1 MEIEIVSGRF
11 VDWMKEIELEQ
22 RYSEVTKKNYTMAEN
37 RFLEMN
43 KFPEFL
49 TQLSINR
56 WLKMAMV
63 KNNPLNYGFIKAY
76 LRCYDPDNEAGFKI
90 VRPRGRKYK
99 PAKEYRFMN
108 FSEVMQLIE
117 LLPEQLSLMVRLMF
131 ETGLRRFEV
140 LNIIRK
146 NIDFH
151 DRMIVGMGKGNKEFK
166 VHFSETT
173 SELLQKW
180 ILHQDI
186 DRPEKLFVF
195 YSKNGNFIV
204 KDQANKFW
212 EQLGKEAEKVGFH
225 KVHPHRIRHS
235 LGRFLLSKGFNIELI
250 RIKLRHESLSTTQIY
265 TSATLDDVHKKE
277 EAEIFK
283 H

>member
-11 VDWMKEIELEQ
+11 TAWMKEIELEQ
-22 RYSEVTKKNYTMAEN
+22 RYSEVTKKNYLMAEN

-43 KFPEFL
+43 NNPEFL

-56 WLKMAMV
+56 WLKMAV
-63 KNNPLNYGFIKAY
+63 IKNNPLNYGFIRAY
-76 LRCYDPDNEAGFKI
+76 VRCYDPENKMGFKV
-90 VRPRGRKYK
+90 VRPKGRKYK
-99 PAKEYRFMN
+99 PAKEYRFMDLT
-108 FSEVMQLIE
+108 EVMQLIE
-117 LLPEQLSLMVRLMF
+117 LLSEQLSLMVRLMF

-140 LNIIRK
+140 INIIRK

-151 DRMIVGMGKGNKEFK
+151 DRMIIGMGKGNKEFK
-166 VHFSETT
+166 VHFSEVT

-180 ILHQDI
+180 ILEQQI
-186 DRPEKLFVF
+186 GRPEKLFTF
-195 YSKNGNFIV
+195 YSRNGKMIV
-204 KDQANKFW
+204 KDQANRFW
-212 EQLGKEAEKVGFH
+212 EQLRDESEKVGFH

-277 EAEIFK
+277 DAELFK
-283 H
+283 